1 MGFGRVFKKTT
12 EGDIGVITFNVSDRP
27 MNTWTQ
33 EAMDEFSGLMEH
45 LERAGDIKGL
55 LFISGKPENFHAGAD
70 LNLLNRMHDRAETAK
85 ALDAFH
91 DAFRRLGALPFP
103 TVAAIEGHCLGGG
116 LEFALACTA
125 RIARDSKGTLLGL
138 PECTLGI
145 FPGGGG
151 TQRLP
156 RLIGYGAIELILK
169 GTIMPPTKALELGI
183 IDRVVPSDED
193 LLQEALRFIQGIL
206 SGKDPLVRKTHDF
219 SQIDGVAE
227 TARKEILKATRG
239 REIPGIMLALKSMQE
254 GVKVSLEKGLE
265 IERNNFLD
273 AVLTD
278 QAKGGIHTFFLKTM
292 SDKPKAMMQKG
303 FEPKPLRK
311 VGVLGFGTMGRGI
324 VVDVL
329 TQTRMAVVVKDVPE
343 AVEPGKAFVKKILEG
358 MAEKKKLRSP
368 VGDLLKRLTVLSD
381 YRDAMKDADLV
392 IEAVFEEMK
401 AKERVY
407 QELCS
412 EVPQDCILASNTS
425 SLPINAMA
433 RSVDHPERFGGL
445 HFFSPVWLMQLV
457 EVIQGDETSRE
468 TIDNLLNFIAALR
481 KRPILCRDNP
491 GFVVNAVLWPYFMDA
506 LDFLEQGTPVEKVD
520 GAFVEFGM
528 PLGPIKLMDEVGID
542 VSYHVVKGRG
552 LEQETLRHVVG
563 AGRLG
568 LRKSGK
574 GFYLKDGTVDPAVLP
589 LIASRGQTVMSAETM
604 QTKVLSD
611 MITVGKDLLDR
622 GIVNDPRMIDIGM
635 IWGTGFP
642 ADRGG
647 PMKWADL
654 TGLSGKMFGKP
665 FYPDAPSRL

>member
-1 MGFGRVFKKTT
+1 MGFGRIFKKTK

-33 EAMDEFSGLMEH
+33 EAMDEFYGLMEH
-45 LERAGDIKGL
+45 LESAGDIQGL
-55 LFISGKPENFHAGAD
+55 LFTSGKPENFHAGAD
-70 LNLLNRMHDRAETAK
+70 LNFLNRMNDRAETAK

-103 TVAAIEGHCLGGG
+103 TLAAIEGHCLGGG

-169 GTIMPPTKALELGI
+169 GTIMPPAKALELGI
-183 IDRVVPSDED
+183 IDRVVPPDGD
-193 LLQEALRFIQGIL
+193 LLQEALRFIQGIV
-206 SGKDPLVRKTHDF
+206 SGKDLLLRKTHDF

-278 QAKGGIHTFFLKTM
+278 QAKGSIHTFFLKTM
-292 SDKPKAMMQKG
+292 SDKPKAMMLKG

-343 AVEPGKAFVKKILEG
+343 AVELGKAFVKKILEG

-368 VGDLLKRLTVLSD
+368 VDDLLKRVTSVSD
-381 YRDAMKDADLV
+381 YTDAMKDADLV

-401 AKERVY
+401 VKEKVY

-412 EVPQDCILASNTS
+412 EVPEDCILASNTS

-433 RSVDHPERFGGL
+433 RSVTHPERFGGL

-468 TIDNLLNFIAALR
+468 TIDNLLNFIAAVR
-481 KRPILCRDNP
+481 KRPIVCRDNP

-506 LDFLEQGTPVEKVD
+506 LDFLEKGNPIEKVD
-520 GAFVEFGM
+520 GAFVDFGM
-528 PLGPIKLMDEVGID
+528 PLGPIKLIDEVGID

-552 LEQETLRHVVG
+552 LEQETLKQVVG

-574 GFYLKDGTVDPAVLP
+574 GFYMKDGSVDPAVLP
-589 LIASRGQTVMSAETM
+589 LITSRGQEVMSAETM

-654 TGLSGKMFGKP
+654 IGLSKKMFGKP
-665 FYPDAPSRL
+665 FYPAN